1 MTELFRN
8 RRILWIGITFIAG
21 MAAGSLI
28 FERVLHM
35 TPATEKPAPVTPP
48 EQRQTSG
55 RIHIDTAAQKNV
67 GLAFAQAET
76 RPIGRTLQATGVVSP
91 NESRLVRIKPLA
103 RGRIESVNVRLGDRV
118 RAGQVLLV
126 YDNIELGEV
135 VGQYSAALAALDKAK
150 ADAEVTRRSLERAK
164 ALVDIGA
171 LTRAEF
177 EKRSAEYKNALA
189 SIESQTAD
197 LAKTDEKL
205 HRFGLTEDK
214 VKSISPHEGSGAHRM
229 GSQSRLTAPFDGVVI
244 KYNAAAGQAFGPED
258 EVFVIADLSTVWVL
272 ADLYEKDIASVQRG
286 QDARIVADSYQ
297 GETFRGRITNV
308 SDFLDPKTRTAK
320 VRCEVPNADGKLK
333 LDMFVVV
340 QLPAPGVG
348 QAIMIP
354 TTAVQQINDRPVVFV
369 QFSATEFEARNVD
382 LGSRSDAWVEVKSG
396 VKDGERVATTGGFYL
411 KSTMLRAQ
419 IGGEE

>member
-1 MTELFRN
+1 MTELFSK
-8 RRILWIGITFIAG
+8 RRLVWTATTFLVG
-21 MAAGSLI
+21 LAAGALI
-28 FERVLHM
+28 LR
-35 TPATEKPAPVTPP
+35 PVAQPRRTP
-48 EQRQTSG
+48 EQPSAKGPVDERQPSG
-55 RIHIDTAAQKNV
+55 RLRMDVAAQRNV
-67 GLAFAQAET
+67 GLALAQAQT

-91 NESRLVRIKPLA
+91 NESRLVRVKPLA

-135 VGQYSAALAALDKAK
+135 IGQYGAAVAALDKAK
-150 ADAEVTRRSLERAK
+150 AEAEVTRRSLDRAK

-189 SIESQTAD
+189 SIESQTAE

-205 HRFGLTEDK
+205 HRFGLTEER
-214 VKSISPHEGSGAHRM
+214 VKAINPREGSGSHRE
-229 GSQSRLTAPFDGVVI
+229 GSQSRLTAPFDGVIV
-244 KYNAAAGQAFGPED
+244 KYNAATGQTFGPED

-272 ADLYEKDIASVQRG
+272 ADVYEKDIASIRAG
-286 QDARIVADSYQ
+286 QESRIVSDSYQ
-297 GETFRGRITNV
+297 GETFRGRITYI

-320 VRCEVPNADGKLK
+320 VRCEVLNPEGKLK
-333 LDMFVVV
+333 LDMFVAV
-340 QLPAPGVG
+340 QLPTPVLG
-348 QAIMIP
+348 QALLIP
-354 TTAVQQINDRPVVFV
+354 AAAVQQVNDRPVVFV
-369 QFSATEFEARNVD
+369 RTAETEFEPRAVE
-382 LGSRSDAWVEVKSG
+382 LGQQSDGWVEVKSG
-396 VKDGERVATTGGFYL
+396 VKDSESVVANGSFFL